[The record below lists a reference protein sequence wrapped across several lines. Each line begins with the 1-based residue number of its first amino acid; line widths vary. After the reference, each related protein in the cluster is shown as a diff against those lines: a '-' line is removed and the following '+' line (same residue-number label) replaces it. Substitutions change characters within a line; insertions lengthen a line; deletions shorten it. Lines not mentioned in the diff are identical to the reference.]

1 MQFLQAVPNETSEFA
16 EFQELAQLTA
26 DFETSLGRASL
37 IPDWKETEG
46 DKLRRFSTDVELH
59 FAVKKRKQVV
69 AKARNLLVASDYKTF
84 LVIMLHKLVLGK
96 NLFISGCIQSPTVI
110 DFVMMMLWYLWDLT
124 SIHVVL
130 HSTKLFMC
138 LSSQV
143 VNLININ
150 NMHLCL

>member
-16 EFQELAQLTA
+16 EFQELAQVTA

-37 IPDWKETEG
+37 IPDWKEAEG

-96 NLFISGCIQSPTVI
+96 NLFLSSFIQVPTVI
-110 DFVMMMLWYLWDLT
+110 DFVMMMLWYLKV
-124 SIHVVL
+124 I
-130 HSTKLFMC
+130 
-138 LSSQV
+138 
-143 VNLININ
+143 
-150 NMHLCL
+150 

>member
-1 MQFLQAVPNETSEFA
+1 MVVFSELLLVPCKLLLCNIRVVQFLQAVPNETSEFA

-37 IPDWKETEG
+37 IPEWKETEG

-69 AKARNLLVASDYKTF
+69 AKARNLLVVSDYKTF

-96 NLFISGCIQSPTVI
+96 NLF
-110 DFVMMMLWYLWDLT
+110 YLAVSD
-124 SIHVVL
+124 
-130 HSTKLFMC
+130 
-138 LSSQV
+138 
-143 VNLININ
+143 
-150 NMHLCL
+150 

>member
-1 MQFLQAVPNETSEFA
+1 VPCKLLLCNIRVVQFLQAVPNETSEFA

-37 IPDWKETEG
+37 IPEWKETEG

-69 AKARNLLVASDYKTF
+69 AKARNLLVVSDYKTF

-96 NLFISGCIQSPTVI
+96 NLF
-110 DFVMMMLWYLWDLT
+110 YLAVSD
-124 SIHVVL
+124 
-130 HSTKLFMC
+130 
-138 LSSQV
+138 
-143 VNLININ
+143 
-150 NMHLCL
+150 